1 MTVVYSLTAIWG
13 VVAVILMLWDGYLA
27 VQMENYRIPGTPR
40 LKGRGFSFQTDPAHF
55 TEIGHAYRRRSVRVE
70 LALLVWG
77 PIIPIALGISSG
89 M

>member
-13 VVAVILMLWDGYLA
+13 GVAVILMLWDGYLA

-40 LKGRGFSFQTDPAHF
+40 PKGRGFSFQTNPAHF
-55 TEIGHAYRRRSVRVE
+55 TEIGQAYRRRSLQVE
-70 LALLVWG
+70 MALLVWA
-77 PIIPIALGISSG
+77 PIIPVALGISSG

>member
-1 MTVVYSLTAIWG
+1 MTVVYSITAIWG
-13 VVAVILMLWDGYLA
+13 GVTVFLMLWDAYLSI
-27 VQMENYRIPGTPR
+27 QMENYRIPGTPR
-40 LKGRGFSFQTDPAHF
+40 LKGRGFSFQTDTTHF
-55 TEIGHAYRRRSVRVE
+55 TEIGQAYRRRSVQVE